1 MFRRELSGRWNNKR
15 EIKFIMSDSNTKGP
29 FAPEKPPRSIFDI
42 RGRTSDYWDD
52 LMNTPGQINDVAGGF
67 AIGLLVSFTP
77 LIGLHVALTFL
88 ITLWLRKSFG
98 AAVLATLV
106 FNPLTAPIFW
116 AAELE
121 VATLI
126 LGKPDFVL
134 PDSLTFNLAGFK
146 LLIFSFKSVFYSL
159 FFGGMILGIPIS
171 YMNYVF
177 VKRSL
182 ISYRKRIYERRK
194 RRALEKKKRKKK

>member
-1 MFRRELSGRWNNKR
+1 
-15 EIKFIMSDSNTKGP
+15 MSDVKTNP
-29 FAPEKPPRSIFDI
+29 APAAEKTPRPIFDI
-42 RGRTSDYWDD
+42 RGRTADYWDD

-77 LIGLHVALTFL
+77 LIGLHVFLTFL

-98 AAVLATLV
+98 AAVLATLL

-121 VATLI
+121 VAALI
-126 LGKPDFVL
+126 LGKPDFIL
-134 PDSLTFNLAGFK
+134 PETMTFNLAGFK
-146 LLIFSFKSVFYSL
+146 TLVFSFENVFYSL
-159 FFGGMILGIPIS
+159 FFGGMVLGIPVS
-171 YMNYVF
+171 YMSYVS

-182 ISYRKRIYERRK
+182 IAYRKRIYERRK
-194 RRALEKKKRKKK
+194 KRALEKKKRKNK